1 MLSLDD
7 KNGLFFTFGDIKIEI
22 AKLYENGEFYEDN
35 IQCYPKLTYEIDTTS
50 FILKCN
56 YDKYT
61 FNLFMNGIKYCLL
74 GKNINGVFYSF
85 THLEQILKKYGYKN
99 PVYRQKSENEFH
111 SLENPES
118 IKDFNYSDE
127 IIIREKNDDKEFK
140 VMYDS
145 MSNIYAKEP
154 LKLYKKNLQLEL
166 LSVNLKKYFY
176 NNDIDINL
184 KQQISIFK
192 SQLRINIFS
201 EVKKLLKSKEKI
213 FAICGPFGIG
223 KSFTSLLLQKILYLE
238 KVNTIYINLSNNE
251 EISELKKTIIK
262 ESFFLNLTEEKFIS
276 LANKIYNYKINNIWD
291 IISLIDTHC
300 DQENI
305 DYLLIIDQY
314 KKKRDPEDNLNKLK
328 VKHIFLL
335 SSINDEDV
343 KKNLVSQ
350 IRGDI
355 TNLEFKYVYFNN
367 LKINDYIKNNSNN
380 YDESIIGCL
389 KDFNYLPNV
398 IFLLEYV
405 FNKNVLDF
413 YNYQYQLELKKLSKF
428 YKLYNISYLSNI
440 FVSKQINDSKAINP
454 KLIGKEEFLNNINDI
469 TLKYISYRQESNNN
483 YFSLYYSFDYAKYPI
498 ENEINYY
505 IAKQRFNSKSEPSLL
520 GGEFENILKHK
531 FILDKPLFEIDSFI
545 IVNKI
550 VDMELSEEYKNIKV
564 EHLKEKKCVF
574 ISQSNFYGQDYNFA
588 VLYPIKKEIILIQAQ
603 YKITSDNTHKKSRYS
618 DMINISV
625 IYNSINQK
633 LGIDIK
639 KIYLLYMSSVEY
651 NYQRK
656 TDIDDILNSKMIN
669 CIFYSINLDYFTS
682 DFENNLSII
691 NPTESME
698 IYPNPNVYINQIFS
712 KNRRTDELL
721 FSLMISE
728 QQLKNNDKFLLNE
741 YKKFLNSLMYS
752 HIKTELKKHLGEFQ
766 SPFSNN
772 YRLIPNINFNNYLL
786 FFQIGKNKEID
797 FSKNLI
803 LVYDDI
809 NSLTY
814 YNITTDKIL
823 KNYSIRNKFE
833 YRTYYYVIGK
843 WVDNNGINF
852 EEDD

>member
-7 KNGLFFTFGDIKIEI
+7 KNGLFFILGNIKIEI

-74 GKNINGVFYSF
+74 DKNINGVFYSF
-85 THLEQILKKYGYKN
+85 THLDEILKKYGYKN

-140 VMYDS
+140 VMYDL

-314 KKKRDPEDNLNKLK
+314 KKK
-328 VKHIFLL
+328 
-335 SSINDEDV
+335 
-343 KKNLVSQ
+343 
-350 IRGDI
+350 
-355 TNLEFKYVYFNN
+355 
-367 LKINDYIKNNSNN
+367 
-380 YDESIIGCL
+380 
-389 KDFNYLPNV
+389 
-398 IFLLEYV
+398 
-405 FNKNVLDF
+405 
-413 YNYQYQLELKKLSKF
+413 
-428 YKLYNISYLSNI
+428 
-440 FVSKQINDSKAINP
+440 
-454 KLIGKEEFLNNINDI
+454 
-469 TLKYISYRQESNNN
+469 
-483 YFSLYYSFDYAKYPI
+483 
-498 ENEINYY
+498 
-505 IAKQRFNSKSEPSLL
+505 
-520 GGEFENILKHK
+520 
-531 FILDKPLFEIDSFI
+531 
-545 IVNKI
+545 
-550 VDMELSEEYKNIKV
+550 
-564 EHLKEKKCVF
+564 
-574 ISQSNFYGQDYNFA
+574 
-588 VLYPIKKEIILIQAQ
+588 
-603 YKITSDNTHKKSRYS
+603 
-618 DMINISV
+618 
-625 IYNSINQK
+625 
-633 LGIDIK
+633 
-639 KIYLLYMSSVEY
+639 
-651 NYQRK
+651 
-656 TDIDDILNSKMIN
+656 
-669 CIFYSINLDYFTS
+669 
-682 DFENNLSII
+682 
-691 NPTESME
+691 
-698 IYPNPNVYINQIFS
+698 
-712 KNRRTDELL
+712 
-721 FSLMISE
+721 
-728 QQLKNNDKFLLNE
+728 
-741 YKKFLNSLMYS
+741 
-752 HIKTELKKHLGEFQ
+752 EFQ
-766 SPFSNN
+766 
-772 YRLIPNINFNNYLL
+772 
-786 FFQIGKNKEID
+786 
-797 FSKNLI
+797 
-803 LVYDDI
+803 
-809 NSLTY
+809 
-814 YNITTDKIL
+814 KI
-823 KNYSIRNKFE
+823 I
-833 YRTYYYVIGK
+833 
-843 WVDNNGINF
+843 
-852 EEDD
+852 